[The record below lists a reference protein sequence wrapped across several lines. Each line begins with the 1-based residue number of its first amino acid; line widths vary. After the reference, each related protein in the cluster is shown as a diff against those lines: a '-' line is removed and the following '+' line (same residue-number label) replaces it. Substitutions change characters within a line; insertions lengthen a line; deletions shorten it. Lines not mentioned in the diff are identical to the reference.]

1 MTAKNNQDAA
11 SGQEFSIRSIIA
23 PMLAVIVG
31 MIMVILD
38 STIVNVA
45 LPGLVTTFKST
56 LSTMQWTITGYTL
69 ALSAV
74 IPLAGWMTDRFGAKR
89 IFLITIAFFTLGSL
103 LCSIAQT
110 PEQLI
115 IFRII
120 QGIGGGMV
128 APIGMAMIFRL
139 APPGKM
145 GAVMGVLGIP
155 MLLAPALGPILSG
168 WLIEYASWH
177 WIFLINLPIGIAGIF
192 IGLRYLPNI
201 ERKSVP
207 SLDIIGM
214 ILGPIAFASLAYGV
228 SEGGRAGWSST
239 EALTGLIVGGIALLL
254 FIIVELR
261 QKQPL
266 LELRVFGSSDFTRG
280 IVIAWIAQIAM
291 FGAMVLIPFFLQQIR
306 GYTPFQTGLIMLPQA
321 LAAGIFMP
329 IGGRLFD
336 KLGARP
342 LVITGLSVITIA
354 LFLLSQ
360 ITLETKLFMV
370 MLPLGLIGCGMG
382 LSMMAINTHVLQSA
396 PRRLVSRVTP
406 LTTAAQQ
413 VMVSFAVAGLTGYLT
428 TRIADHMQAN
438 GANGSRIGASV
449 AAFGDTFFLA
459 AGIAVTG
466 AVLALILRKPKKN
479 TDEDEVKQQAEKTD
493 SAMMMGH

>member
-1 MTAKNNQDAA
+1 
-11 SGQEFSIRSIIA
+11 
-23 PMLAVIVG
+23 
-31 MIMVILD
+31 
-38 STIVNVA
+38 
-45 LPGLVTTFKST
+45 
-56 LSTMQWTITGYTL
+56 
-69 ALSAV
+69 
-74 IPLAGWMTDRFGAKR
+74 
-89 IFLITIAFFTLGSL
+89 
-103 LCSIAQT
+103 
-110 PEQLI
+110 
-115 IFRII
+115 
-120 QGIGGGMV
+120 
-128 APIGMAMIFRL
+128 
-139 APPGKM
+139 
-145 GAVMGVLGIP
+145 
-155 MLLAPALGPILSG
+155 
-168 WLIEYASWH
+168 
-177 WIFLINLPIGIAGIF
+177 
-192 IGLRYLPNI
+192 
-201 ERKSVP
+201 
-207 SLDIIGM
+207 
-214 ILGPIAFASLAYGV
+214 LGPIAFASLAYGV

-239 EALTGLIVGGIALLL
+239 ETITGLIVGGIALLL
-254 FIIVELR
+254 FIMVELR

-321 LAAGIFMP
+321 LAAGVFMP

-336 KLGARP
+336 KIGARP

-360 ITLETKLFMV
+360 ITLDTKLFMV

-428 TRIADHMQAN
+428 TRIADHMQGN
-438 GANGSRIGASV
+438 GANGSRIEASV

-466 AVLALILRKPKKN
+466 AVLAIILRKPKKN